1 MWSFGNNNADHQTL
15 TNIVTGCSSSN
26 HTDYLSHDA
35 LTWGLLQEARDTVGS
50 RHDEDWHSK
59 ILDND
64 IPLSGMQVP
73 FHVRINP
80 KNGLRQ
86 VMVTRDIPEGYTI
99 WKPIHYETFESEH
112 EYVEFLQE
120 LPHNLQCE
128 ALSWT
133 HPSWFDED
141 LYVDITL
148 DEGTFIQESSSEDDI
163 NIDINCVALRFIK
176 AGEFVYMNHTVTD
189 ESSSLPDSKS
199 GIEWFDDIRSTA
211 WKRTG
216 LGMGRPNH
224 RSTHYNHPQLEPP
237 SIAPGVA
244 VLSALYLV
252 AKVVTGKKYP
262 NSPRSAPLYDDRAY
276 GASFFYTQKSKVA

>member
-1 MWSFGNNNADHQTL
+1 MWSFGSSNDDYLTL

-26 HTDYLSHDA
+26 HTDYLTHDA
-35 LTWGLLQEARDTVGS
+35 LTWGLLQEARDNVG
-50 RHDEDWHSK
+50 RRYDEDWHSK
-59 ILDND
+59 IHDDD

-73 FHVRINP
+73 FEVRINP

-86 VMVTRDIPEGYTI
+86 VMVTRDIPEGYNI
-99 WKPIHYETFESEH
+99 WKPVHYETFETEH
-112 EYVEFLQE
+112 EYIEFLQE
-120 LPHNLQCE
+120 LPHHLQCE

-163 NIDINCVALRFIK
+163 NIDVNCAALRFIK
-176 AGEFVYMNHTVTD
+176 AGEFIYMNHTVTD
-189 ESSSLPDSKS
+189 ESSSLPHSKS
-199 GIEWFDDIRSTA
+199 GIEWFDDIRSIA

-216 LGMGRPNH
+216 LGMGRPSYG
-224 RSTHYNHPQLEPP
+224 STQHNQPQLEPP
-237 SIAPGVA
+237 SIGPGVA

-252 AKVVTGKKYP
+252 AKAVTGKKFP
-262 NSPRSAPLYDDRAY
+262 KSPRSAALHDDDLSGAFFLYARK
-276 GASFFYTQKSKVA
+276 TKVA